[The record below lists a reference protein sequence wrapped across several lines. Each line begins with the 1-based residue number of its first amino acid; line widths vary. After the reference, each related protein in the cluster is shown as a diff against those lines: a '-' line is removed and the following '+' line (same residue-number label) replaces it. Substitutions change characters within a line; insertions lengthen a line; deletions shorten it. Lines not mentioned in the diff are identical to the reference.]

1 MLSKRFCYNERHK
14 WYEEA
19 SNLIKMHRDY
29 AEPIQQEKDME
40 IQSDHFGYVPSCSI
54 EGVCV
59 WSAVPASVKDFE
71 EGTLPLE
78 GVERTMKF
86 HSHLSDHSK
95 QDAATTHA
103 HMCVL
108 LSKLRD
114 TGEVVTRT
122 TTILDHLDGCSKQYR
137 CGTAIYLL
145 SVLSSQFGVTV
156 DRMIGAPG
164 HGKDVVDALNAT
176 TKKYIKQKM
185 RMVSNPGSDECCDR
199 KMKVH
204 SVSETEATSFAMECL
219 RLCTLE
225 ERKDGVKSSSKYAKR
240 EQSARVSERLYYL
253 QKRENVRLGQLKM
266 ATRGLPKGAAHSGLL
281 ARYNI
286 RTDPDLGVGHAA
298 LRRIPCSC
306 EACRVQLSQSWSPRT
321 PVEEQSRYRENV
333 HCKYWPVFNTAQ

>member
-1 MLSKRFCYNERHK
+1 MLSKLHCYNERHK
-14 WYEEA
+14 WYEESTA
-19 SNLIKMHRDY
+19 LIKMHRDY
-29 AEPIQQEKDME
+29 AEPISQEKDME

-59 WSAVPASVKDFE
+59 WSAVPGAIAEFNRGE
-71 EGTLPLE
+71 LPLAE
-78 GVERTMKF
+78 VNRTMKF

-108 LSKLRD
+108 LNKLKE
-114 TGEVVTRT
+114 TGEVVPRT
-122 TTILDHLDGCSKQYR
+122 TTILDHSDGCSKQYR

-185 RMVSNPGSDECCDR
+185 RMVNNPGSDESCDQ

-204 SVSETEATSFAMECL
+204 SVSETESTSFAMECL
-219 RLCTLE
+219 RLCSLK
-225 ERKDGVKSSSKYAKR
+225 ERKDGVKTSSKYAKR
-240 EQSARVSERLYYL
+240 EQSARVSERIYYL

-266 ATRGLPKGAAHSGLL
+266 ATRGLPKVAHSGLL
-281 ARYNI
+281 VRYNI
-286 RTDPDLGVGHAA
+286 RTDPDLGVGRAGSSPNS
-298 LRRIPCSC
+298 LLLPS
-306 EACRVQLSQSWSPRT
+306 LSGTVGQILGP
-321 PVEEQSRYRENV
+321 
-333 HCKYWPVFNTAQ
+333 

>member
-1 MLSKRFCYNERHK
+1 MLSKLHCYNERHA
-14 WYEEA
+14 WYEET
-19 SNLIKMHRDY
+19 SSLVKMHRDY
-29 AEPIQQEKDME
+29 AEPISQEKDME

-59 WSAVPASVKDFE
+59 WSAVPRSIVEFNL
-71 EGTLPLE
+71 GQVPLTE
-78 GVERTMKF
+78 VHRTMKF

-108 LSKLRD
+108 LNELKDS
-114 TGEVVTRT
+114 GEVVPGR
-122 TTILDHLDGCSKQYR
+122 TTILDHSDGCSKQYR

-204 SVSETEATSFAMECL
+204 SVSETESTSFAMECL
-219 RLCTLE
+219 RLCNLL
-225 ERKDGVKSSSKYAKR
+225 ERKDGVKSSAKYAKR
-240 EQSARVSERLYYL
+240 EQSARVSEL
-253 QKRENVRLGQLKM
+253 QY
-266 ATRGLPKGAAHSGLL
+266 AH
-281 ARYNI
+281 
-286 RTDPDLGVGHAA
+286 
-298 LRRIPCSC
+298 
-306 EACRVQLSQSWSPRT
+306 
-321 PVEEQSRYRENV
+321 
-333 HCKYWPVFNTAQ
+333 